1 MRTCNP
7 DAAREASSGSGEV
20 GAAPRRDDL
29 LQIGA
34 IGAKEVGHMGCL
46 FAMFAGFFPRIALV
60 VLWIATDLVDRAFST
75 WVIPLLGLIFL
86 PFTTLIYA
94 IAWAPG
100 VHLGNGRWVWVA
112 IAFAVELMG
121 YAGTARTNRER
132 MTRA

>member
-1 MRTCNP
+1 
-7 DAAREASSGSGEV
+7 
-20 GAAPRRDDL
+20 
-29 LQIGA
+29 
-34 IGAKEVGHMGCL
+34 MGCL
-46 FAMFAGFFPRIALV
+46 FGIFAGFFPRIALV

-132 MTRA
+132 MPRA

>member
-1 MRTCNP
+1 
-7 DAAREASSGSGEV
+7 
-20 GAAPRRDDL
+20 
-29 LQIGA
+29 
-34 IGAKEVGHMGCL
+34 MGCL

-60 VLWIATDLVDRAFST
+60 VIWIATDLVDRAFST

-121 YAGTARTNRER
+121 YAGTARTNRDR